1 MKNPTEL
8 IVLANRQNN
17 DIVFPTG
24 TYNAAAAGY
33 AYFDDGFS
41 MTDIVRA
48 DFNVVINQDGTVTIN
63 FVTLNAPVDKDSMGQ
78 APIISQITFL
88 WASSTNFVQFNHAVL
103 NQKTGG
109 QVTLNPPVPV
119 GGNQDLL

>member
-1 MKNPTEL
+1 MRGGYIIPYQNATKLSVSKSQDLMKNPTEL
-8 IVLANRQNN
+8 IVLANTQNN

-48 DFNVVINQDGTVTIN
+48 DFNVVINKDGTVTIN

-78 APIISQITFL
+78 APIIS
-88 WASSTNFVQFNHAVL
+88 
-103 NQKTGG
+103 
-109 QVTLNPPVPV
+109 
-119 GGNQDLL
+119 